1 MTMERTITTIQEHAR
16 ELNLTGLAVTVD
28 VLLEDAR
35 KNEPSYSDFAL
46 TLLNTERSYRQKAQ
60 LERRRKTANLPLLH
74 DLDHYDSGVQ
84 NGISQVQLRQL
95 RQLLWLDQN
104 YNLIMIGPS
113 GTGKTYLAGG
123 LCHEALKLGY
133 HALFRTMD
141 DLIQTIR
148 FKELTTAAGREYK
161 RLLSAHLLVIDDI
174 MMFPLEKT
182 VAVGLFQLVNQLHE
196 QASFIITTNKSPKE
210 WAEMLGDEVL
220 ATALLDRLLYKCEVI
235 KLTGKSYRLEH
246 RKSIFDQQQT
256 AQGGAK
262 LKKSQLPLQ

>member
-1 MTMERTITTIQEHAR
+1 MIGNIEVIQEHAR

-46 TLLNTERSYRQKAQ
+46 TLLETERSYRKKAQ

-104 YNLIMIGPS
+104 YNLIMIGLS

-141 DLIQTIR
+141 DLIQTINDQR
-148 FKELTTAAGREYK
+148 RIIFPVSDNYNSRKLLQIFVLPKQGK
-161 RLLSAHLLVIDDI
+161 RLDSSEFSSLRVI
-174 MMFPLEKT
+174 
-182 VAVGLFQLVNQLHE
+182 
-196 QASFIITTNKSPKE
+196 
-210 WAEMLGDEVL
+210 
-220 ATALLDRLLYKCEVI
+220 
-235 KLTGKSYRLEH
+235 
-246 RKSIFDQQQT
+246 
-256 AQGGAK
+256 
-262 LKKSQLPLQ
+262 